1 MKLINVTNSYT
12 PLVNNQLENTDA
24 YLVEVYSAGNTTI
37 VYTEAAQHAEILLT
51 NKHRTIKQTEVDEV
65 LSYFLKKIATDKYDK
80 ATISTIELQD
90 VVEISIPLTTTP
102 THPV

>member
-1 MKLINVTNSYT
+1 MKLINVTNSYM

-37 VYTEAAQHAEILLT
+37 VYTEAAQHAEILIT
-51 NKHRTIKQTEVDEV
+51 NKLRTIKSTEVEEV
-65 LSYFLKKIATDKYDK
+65 LAYFLKRIAPEKYDL

-90 VVEISIPLTTTP
+90 VVEISIPLTAEP
-102 THPV
+102 IQPI